1 MKAEKFNNPL
11 LNMMNS
17 PSSAA
22 DVWTRKQPETETDT
36 EDKEPVDNKTVD
48 IPPVHTYDE
57 LKKIRRDAYVKMV
70 AIIGI
75 VVTALVFGSVAW
87 FTESREVEGS
97 KLSMKSDSDS
107 FELAVSERTGA
118 EIYYNTK
125 INVLGYLTGNDNL
138 STTDGSIRW
147 VMKDESTNISAE
159 DYKGFRPGSYG
170 RLTFYILPNSD
181 ADASYTFELKMTG
194 YYAEFVPDANDEQ
207 ILTKEIKANTFQ
219 TLSEKANGDA
229 TSDYA
234 LAANYLKGHILFFQN
249 HKAMTFEG
257 ETDTNLYYSGRIAD
271 TFTYNTSDH
280 QEEKTTW
287 NGQLAYEV
295 NIFWIWP
302 NTFGQIVLDSND
314 DNLYGDAMFSS
325 NQSGTITPRNDLI
338 NYISNNPSY
347 FFSTSDLTEQD
358 AASLTEKMS
367 KESLS
372 TTNSLITLSNG
383 YNDADQVIG
392 ENVQFILVEL
402 TADKGSSTGSAG
414 N

>member
-1 MKAEKFNNPL
+1 MQEKQEMNIKKLSSVKIIVIVL
-11 LNMMNS
+11 L
-17 PSSAA
+17 
-22 DVWTRKQPETETDT
+22 
-36 EDKEPVDNKTVD
+36 
-48 IPPVHTYDE
+48 
-57 LKKIRRDAYVKMV
+57 
-70 AIIGI
+70 IISVI
-75 VVTALVFGSVAW
+75 VFGSLSW
-87 FTESREVEGS
+87 FTMSKEVEGS
-97 KLSMKSDSDS
+97 KLSMKSDLDS
-107 FELAVSERTGA
+107 FELAVPERTDA
-118 EIYYNTK
+118 ETYYNAK
-125 INVLGYLTGNDNL
+125 INGLGYLTGNDNL

-147 VMKDESTNISAE
+147 VMKDESTNISSE

-181 ADASYTFELKMTG
+181 ADTSYTFELKMTG
-194 YYAEFVPDANDEQ
+194 YYAEFVPDSNDEQ
-207 ILTKEIKANTFQ
+207 VLTKEIKANTFQ

-249 HKAMTFEG
+249 HKALTSEG

-271 TFTYNTSDH
+271 TFTYNTADH
-280 QEEKTTW
+280 QAEKTTW
-287 NGQLAYEV
+287 NGHLAYEV

-338 NYISNNPSY
+338 NYIANNPGY
-347 FFSTSDLTEQD
+347 FFSTSDLIEQD
-358 AASLTEKMS
+358 ATSLTEKMS

-372 TTNSLITLSNG
+372 TTNSLIALSNG

>member
-11 LNMMNS
+11 LHMMNS
-17 PSSAA
+17 TSSAA
-22 DVWTRKQPETETDT
+22 DMWARRQPETDT
-36 EDKEPVDNKTVD
+36 ENKEPVEN
-48 IPPVHTYDE
+48 PSPVHTYDE
-57 LKKIRRDAYVKMV
+57 LKKIRRDAYIKMAV
-70 AIIGI
+70 IAVII
-75 VVTALVFGSVAW
+75 VTALIFGSVAW
-87 FTESREVEGS
+87 FTQSREVEGS
-97 KLSMKSDSDS
+97 ELSMKSDSDN

-118 EIYYNTK
+118 ETYYNTK

-147 VMKDESTNISAE
+147 VMKDESTDISSE

-181 ADASYTFELKMTG
+181 TDASYTFELKMTG

-207 ILTKEIKANTFQ
+207 ILTKEIKVNTFQ

-249 HKAMTFEG
+249 HKALTSEG
-257 ETDTNLYYSGRIAD
+257 ETDINLYYSGRIAD
-271 TFTYNTSDH
+271 AFTYNTADH
-280 QEEKTTW
+280 QAEKTTW
-287 NGQLAYEV
+287 NGKLAYEV

-314 DNLYGDAMFSS
+314 E
-325 NQSGTITPRNDLI
+325 SGTITPRNDLI
-338 NYISNNPSY
+338 NYIANNPGY
-347 FFSTSDLTEQD
+347 FFSTSDLIEQD
-358 AASLTEKMS
+358 ATSLTEKMS

-372 TTNSLITLSNG
+372 TTNSLIALSNG
-383 YNDADQVIG
+383 YNEADQVIG

-402 TADKGSSTGSAG
+402 SADKSNSTGTAG